1 MTLGSTHN
9 GRGSFFVCVVYWY
22 FSLFMLA
29 MIYVYIVDLYL
40 VYKHEA
46 AAILPTAVKI
56 TISPKCQISN
66 LK

>member
-1 MTLGSTHN
+1 
-9 GRGSFFVCVVYWY
+9 
-22 FSLFMLA
+22 MLA

-66 LK
+66 LKKCHHSFVHKKPQKVWAGK